1 MDRGAKRARYSS
13 EEEDNGNN
21 HENSKKDDSSK
32 NPDKIANIFG
42 RTGGAYIPPARLRQM
57 QAQIT
62 DKSSE
67 AYQRIAWEAL
77 KKSIHGFINKVN
89 VSNISEVVKQLL
101 MENIVRGRGLF
112 AKSLLTAQSASPTFT
127 HVFSALV
134 AVVNSKFPKIGE
146 LVLKRLINEFRKAF
160 RRNQKDR
167 CLSTARFLAH
177 LVNQKVVHELII
189 LELLTLLLEQTTDDS
204 VEVAVSVLKECG
216 AMLSRLVPKGV
227 HGIFEHLRRILNEGQ
242 CDKRISYMLEVMFQ
256 IRRDGWKDHPIVLPE
271 LDLIQESD
279 QITHTTSLLDQVD
292 PEEYLNVFKF
302 DPDFLAN
309 EAKYAEIKAA
319 LFESNEDSEGESNE
333 DNDSDGSDG
342 NDDDDEDEENN
353 EERLRGAAA
362 TAENQQTIIDQTETN
377 LVHLRRTIYL
387 MLQSSLSADEAG
399 HRLLQLKIK
408 PGEEYEVAS
417 MVLDCCAQTRSYES
431 RYGRLAQ
438 RLCRV
443 VFPSSTPSS
452 NTGGST
458 SVSVNSDLGPGSR
471 YRSKNEVVK
480 STSKEETSTPVVV
493 EETGP
498 PRSYVAQFEKI
509 FAEQYAIIHRLETA
523 KLRNVAFLFAHLL
536 YSDSISWGVFECVR
550 LNERDTTSSGRIF
563 LKHLFLELCSFMGLS
578 KLQTRLRDETLQP
591 FFTGLLP
598 RDNPKDTR
606 FAINFLTTIGL
617 GGLTLD
623 LREHL
628 QASRDTALAKKDSD
642 EVNSRIPSSILGE
655 ISISSSSSSASSASS
670 SSSSSDSSSS
680 SSSSD
685 SSSDSESQS
694 NDSDHHHHHRHH
706 NNAKHRKQ
714 KKNSQQSKDKHSSS
728 KKKSH
733 HDHGDHDHDHH
744 HQRRKS
750 HKHRSSEKQSK
761 VVVSP
766 VRKTT
771 TNSSDSRDRRDKK
784 RGDEKKSHLKRR
796 PVDTPFFNDAPHSPA
811 SSSHL
816 KMKVQ

>member
-1 MDRGAKRARYSS
+1 MDRGTKRARYSPENEKSSAVS
-13 EEEDNGNN
+13 ENP
-21 HENSKKDDSSK
+21 KKDDSSK
-32 NPDKIANIFG
+32 NPDKFANIFG
-42 RTGGAYIPPARLRQM
+42 KTGGAYIPPGRLRQM

-89 VSNISEVVKQLL
+89 VSNLSEVVKQLL

-112 AKSLLTAQSASPTFT
+112 VRSLLTAQSASPTFT

-134 AVVNSKFPKIGE
+134 AVVNSKFPKVGE

-292 PEEYLNVFKF
+292 PEEHLNVFKF
-302 DPDFLAN
+302 DPEFLAN
-309 EAKYAEIKAA
+309 EAKYAEIRAA
-319 LFESNEDSEGESNE
+319 LFESNEDSEAESDGENE
-333 DNDSDGSDG
+333 GEDSDESGDE
-342 NDDDDEDEENN
+342 DDDGDEEDEEHK
-353 EERLRGAAA
+353 RSAAA

-452 NTGGST
+452 TGST
-458 SVSVNSDLGPGSR
+458 TVSVSSDLGPGSR
-471 YRSKNEVVK
+471 YRSNKEVSK
-480 STSKEETSTPVVV
+480 PTAKEETPAPVV
-493 EETGP
+493 EESGP

-509 FAEQYAIIHRLETA
+509 FSEQYSIIHRLETA

-578 KLQTRLRDETLQP
+578 KLQARLRDETLQP
-591 FFTGLLP
+591 FFAGLLP

-628 QASRDTALAKKDSD
+628 QASRDSALAKKES
-642 EVNSRIPSSILGE
+642 ESKNKLSSSVLGD
-655 ISISSSSSSASSASS
+655 ISISSSSSSSS
-670 SSSSSDSSSS
+670 SSSGDSSSS
-680 SSSSD
+680 E
-685 SSSDSESQS
+685 SESSCS
-694 NDSDHHHHHRHH
+694 NDE
-706 NNAKHRKQ
+706 KHRK
-714 KKNSQQSKDKHSSS
+714 KRKHSKDKH
-728 KKKSH
+728 KLQKKSH
-733 HDHGDHDHDHH
+733 SNRHHDEH
-744 HQRRKS
+744 HQQHKS
-750 HKHRSSEKQSK
+750 YKHTSSKHSEMPSDRISK
-761 VVVSP
+761 H
-766 VRKTT
+766 
-771 TNSSDSRDRRDKK
+771 SDSTHKNDK
-784 RGDEKKSHLKRR
+784 RSRLKTR
-796 PVDTPFFNDAPHSPA
+796 PVDTPFFNDTPNSPA
-811 SSSHL
+811 HSRQI
-816 KMKVQ
+816 KMKVK

>member
-1 MDRGAKRARYSS
+1 MDRETKRPRCSPENEESTTVS
-13 EEEDNGNN
+13 ES
-21 HENSKKDDSSK
+21 SKKDDLAK
-32 NPDKIANIFG
+32 NADKLSNIFG
-42 RTGGAYIPPARLRQM
+42 KTGGAYIPPGRLRQL

-77 KKSIHGFINKVN
+77 KKSIHGFINK
-89 VSNISEVVKQLL
+89 ISF
-101 MENIVRGRGLF
+101 N
-112 AKSLLTAQSASPTFT
+112 SAIGITNFT

-134 AVVNSKFPKIGE
+134 AVVNSKFPKVGE
-146 LVLKRLINEFRKAF
+146 LVLKRLVNEFRKAF

-256 IRRDGWKDHPIVLPE
+256 IRRDGWKDHPVVLPE

-292 PEEYLNVFKF
+292 PEDHLNVFKF
-302 DPDFLAN
+302 DPEFLTN
-309 EAKYAEIKAA
+309 EAKYAEIRAA
-319 LFESNEDSEGESNE
+319 LFESNEDSEAE
-333 DNDSDGSDG
+333 SDGS
-342 NDDDDEDEENN
+342 N
-353 EERLRGAAA
+353 ECD
-362 TAENQQTIIDQTETN
+362 ENQQTIIDQTETN

-452 NTGGST
+452 VGST
-458 SVSVNSDLGPGSR
+458 AVSISTELGPGSR
-471 YRSKNEVVK
+471 YRSNKEVSSK
-480 STSKEETSTPVVV
+480 PEIKEETPAST
-493 EETGP
+493 EEESGP

-509 FAEQYAIIHRLETA
+509 FSEQYAIIHRLETA

-563 LKHLFLELCSFMGLS
+563 LKHLFLELCSFMVFDLQKLS
-578 KLQTRLRDETLQP
+578 LQIAICFCTKLLLQIRRDGWKDHPVVLPELDLIQESDQITH
-591 FFTGLLP
+591 TTSLLDQVDP
-598 RDNPKDTR
+598 EDHLNVFKFDPE
-606 FAINFLTTIGL
+606 FLTN
-617 GGLTLD
+617 
-623 LREHL
+623 E
-628 QASRDTALAKKDSD
+628 AKYA
-642 EVNSRIPSSILGE
+642 E
-655 ISISSSSSSASSASS
+655 IRA
-670 SSSSSDSSSS
+670 
-680 SSSSD
+680 
-685 SSSDSESQS
+685 
-694 NDSDHHHHHRHH
+694 
-706 NNAKHRKQ
+706 
-714 KKNSQQSKDKHSSS
+714 
-728 KKKSH
+728 
-733 HDHGDHDHDHH
+733 
-744 HQRRKS
+744 
-750 HKHRSSEKQSK
+750 
-761 VVVSP
+761 
-766 VRKTT
+766 
-771 TNSSDSRDRRDKK
+771 
-784 RGDEKKSHLKRR
+784 
-796 PVDTPFFNDAPHSPA
+796 
-811 SSSHL
+811 
-816 KMKVQ
+816 

>member
-1 MDRGAKRARYSS
+1 MNRGTKRPRCSPEN
-13 EEEDNGNN
+13 EESTTVS
-21 HENSKKDDSSK
+21 ENSKQDDLAK
-32 NPDKIANIFG
+32 NADKFANIFG
-42 RTGGAYIPPARLRQM
+42 KTGGAYIPPGRLRQM

-89 VSNISEVVKQLL
+89 VSNLSEVVKQLL

-112 AKSLLTAQSASPTFT
+112 VRSLLTAQSASPTFT

-134 AVVNSKFPKIGE
+134 AVVNSKFPKVGE
-146 LVLKRLINEFRKAF
+146 LVLKRLVNEFRKAF

-292 PEEYLNVFKF
+292 PEDHLNVFKF
-302 DPDFLAN
+302 DPEFLAN
-309 EAKYAEIKAA
+309 EAKYAEIRAA
-319 LFESNEDSEGESNE
+319 LFESNEDSEAESDGSNE
-333 DNDSDGSDG
+333 CDGSDG
-342 NDDDDEDEENN
+342 SGDDDDDDAEEADEECKHS
-353 EERLRGAAA
+353 AAA

-443 VFPSSTPSS
+443 VFPSSAPSS
-452 NTGGST
+452 VGSNTV
-458 SVSVNSDLGPGSR
+458 SVSTELGPGSR
-471 YRSKNEVVK
+471 YRSNKEVSSK
-480 STSKEETSTPVVV
+480 PEIKEETPAST
-493 EETGP
+493 EEESGP

-509 FAEQYAIIHRLETA
+509 FSEQYAIIHRLETA

-578 KLQTRLRDETLQP
+578 KLQARLRDETLQP
-591 FFTGLLP
+591 FFAGLLP

-628 QASRDTALAKKDSD
+628 QASRDSALAKKESDSK
-642 EVNSRIPSSILGE
+642 NKLPSSILSD
-655 ISISSSSSSASSASS
+655 ISISSSSSAASS
-670 SSSSSDSSSS
+670 SSSSSSE
-680 SSSSD
+680 SD
-685 SSSDSESQS
+685 SSCS
-694 NDSDHHHHHRHH
+694 NA
-706 NNAKHRKQ
+706 NKKHRK
-714 KKNSQQSKDKHSSS
+714 KRRHSEN
-728 KKKSH
+728 KLKSH
-733 HDHGDHDHDHH
+733 KASHDNH
-744 HQRRKS
+744 HQQKS
-750 HKHRSSEKQSK
+750 HKHASSKHSEILLDRPSK
-761 VVVSP
+761 H
-766 VRKTT
+766 
-771 TNSSDSRDRRDKK
+771 SDSAHTYGDNK
-784 RGDEKKSHLKRR
+784 RSRLKER
-796 PVDTPFFNDAPHSPA
+796 PVDTPFFNDTPNSPA
-811 SSSHL
+811 HSRHM
-816 KMKVQ
+816 KMRVK

>member
-1 MDRGAKRARYSS
+1 
-13 EEEDNGNN
+13 
-21 HENSKKDDSSK
+21 
-32 NPDKIANIFG
+32 
-42 RTGGAYIPPARLRQM
+42 
-57 QAQIT
+57 
-62 DKSSE
+62 
-67 AYQRIAWEAL
+67 
-77 KKSIHGFINKVN
+77 
-89 VSNISEVVKQLL
+89 

-134 AVVNSKFPKIGE
+134 AVVNSKFPKVGE

-292 PEEYLNVFKF
+292 QRT
-302 DPDFLAN
+302 N
-309 EAKYAEIKAA
+309 ETKYAEIKAA
-319 LFESNEDSEGESNE
+319 LFESNENSEGESD
-333 DNDSDGSDG
+333 DNDENDDSGGS
-342 NDDDDEDEENN
+342 DDDDDDGDEEHQH
-353 EERLRGAAA
+353 GVAA

-443 VFPSSTPSS
+443 VFASSAPS
-452 NTGGST
+452 NTGST
-458 SVSVNSDLGPGSR
+458 SVSVSSDLGPGSR
-471 YRSKNEVVK
+471 YRSGKEVTK
-480 STSKEETSTPVVV
+480 PTTKEEVSTPVV
-493 EETGP
+493 EESGP

-578 KLQTRLRDETLQP
+578 KLQARLRDETLQS

-628 QASRDTALAKKDSD
+628 QASRDTALAKKDS
-642 EVNSRIPSSILGE
+642 ELNNKL
-655 ISISSSSSSASSASS
+655 SSSVLGDLSI
-670 SSSSSDSSSS
+670 SS

-685 SSSDSESQS
+685 SSSDNELKSS
-694 NDSDHHHHHRHH
+694 DSDEHE
-706 NNAKHRKQ
+706 KHRK
-714 KKNSQQSKDKHSSS
+714 KKEKRKKKESGHSKSSQHKSS
-728 KKKSH
+728 KTFH
-733 HDHGDHDHDHH
+733 HN
-744 HQRRKS
+744 HQDNKS
-750 HKHRSSEKQSK
+750 HKHASLKHSK
-761 VVVSP
+761 VLSD
-766 VRKTT
+766 KTVKV
-771 TNSSDSRDRRDKK
+771 SDSRHYSQKDDKK
-784 RGDEKKSHLKRR
+784 SRLKTR
-796 PVDTPFFNDAPHSPA
+796 PVDTPFFNETPNSPA
-811 SSSHL
+811 SSHHI
-816 KMKVQ
+816 KMKVK

>member
-1 MDRGAKRARYSS
+1 MDRGTKRARYSPENEKSSAVS
-13 EEEDNGNN
+13 ENP
-21 HENSKKDDSSK
+21 KKDDSSK
-32 NPDKIANIFG
+32 NPDKFANIFG
-42 RTGGAYIPPARLRQM
+42 KTGGAYIPPGRLRQM

-89 VSNISEVVKQLL
+89 VSNLSEVVKQLL

-112 AKSLLTAQSASPTFT
+112 VRSLLTAQSASPTFT

-134 AVVNSKFPKIGE
+134 AVVNSKFPKVGE

-292 PEEYLNVFKF
+292 PEEHLNVFKF
-302 DPDFLAN
+302 DPEFLAN
-309 EAKYAEIKAA
+309 EAKYAEIRAA
-319 LFESNEDSEGESNE
+319 LFESNEDSEAESDGENEGEDSDESGNE
-333 DNDSDGSDG
+333 DDDGDE
-342 NDDDDEDEENN
+342 EDEEHK
-353 EERLRGAAA
+353 RSAAA

-443 VFPSSTPSS
+443 VFPSS
-452 NTGGST
+452 
-458 SVSVNSDLGPGSR
+458 
-471 YRSKNEVVK
+471 
-480 STSKEETSTPVVV
+480 
-493 EETGP
+493 P

-509 FAEQYAIIHRLETA
+509 FSEQYSIIHRLETA

-578 KLQTRLRDETLQP
+578 KLQARLRDETLQP
-591 FFTGLLP
+591 FFAGLLP

-628 QASRDTALAKKDSD
+628 QASRDSALAKKES
-642 EVNSRIPSSILGE
+642 ESKNKLSSSVLDD
-655 ISISSSSSSASSASS
+655 ISISSSSSSSS
-670 SSSSSDSSSS
+670 SSSGDSSSS
-680 SSSSD
+680 SSE
-685 SSSDSESQS
+685 SESSCS
-694 NDSDHHHHHRHH
+694 NDE
-706 NNAKHRKQ
+706 KHRK
-714 KKNSQQSKDKHSSS
+714 KRKHSKDKH
-728 KKKSH
+728 KLQKKSH
-733 HDHGDHDHDHH
+733 SNRHHDEH
-744 HQRRKS
+744 HQQHKS
-750 HKHRSSEKQSK
+750 YKHTSSKHSEMPSDRISK
-761 VVVSP
+761 H
-766 VRKTT
+766 
-771 TNSSDSRDRRDKK
+771 SDSTHKNDK
-784 RGDEKKSHLKRR
+784 RSRLKTR
-796 PVDTPFFNDAPHSPA
+796 PVDTPFFNDTPNSPA
-811 SSSHL
+811 HSRQI
-816 KMKVQ
+816 KMRVK